1 MFVVIPYLL
10 LELYLSLHTGEQI
23 GFFWSVVWIVLSA
36 TFGSILLKNSPH
48 AISNQMKSV
57 QMGKLNLK
65 KFQDASMSYF
75 VGSLLLIVPGVL
87 SDFMGLIAITYTIYL
102 QFIAKITPENSNVN
116 SQFKNF
122 QTKQGDSNVI
132 DVEIIDEHTDSISR
146 S

>member
-1 MFVVIPYLL
+1 MFIFIPYLL
-10 LELYLSLHTGEQI
+10 LELYLSLQTGENI
-23 GFFWSVVWIVLSA
+23 GFFWSVVWIVFSA
-36 TFGSILLKNSPH
+36 IIGSILLKNSPH
-48 AISNQMKSV
+48 AISNQMQSV

-75 VGSLLLIVPGVL
+75 IGSLLLIIPGVL
-87 SDFMGLIAITYTIYL
+87 SDFMGIAAIAYTIYL

-122 QTKQGDSNVI
+122 QTKQGDNNVI

>member
-1 MFVVIPYLL
+1 MFIVIPYFL
-10 LELYLSLHTGEQI
+10 LELYLSLQTGENI
-23 GFFWSVVWIVLSA
+23 GFFWSVVWIVFSA
-36 TFGSILLKNSPH
+36 IIGSILLKNSPH
-48 AISNQMKSV
+48 AISNQMQSV

-75 VGSLLLIVPGVL
+75 IGSLLLIVPGVL
-87 SDFMGLIAITYTIYL
+87 SDFMGVVAIAYTLYL

-116 SQFKNF
+116 SEFKNF